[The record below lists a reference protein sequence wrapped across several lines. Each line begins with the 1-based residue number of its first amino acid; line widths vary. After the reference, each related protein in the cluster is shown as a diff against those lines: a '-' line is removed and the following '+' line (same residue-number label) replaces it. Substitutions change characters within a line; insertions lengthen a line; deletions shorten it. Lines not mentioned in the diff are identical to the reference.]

1 VDLQVLEPGRRE
13 HEVLRLARAEADRP
27 FDLTQRPLLRVTVVR
42 LGSQE
47 QVVLFTMHH
56 IICDGWSVAVLMKE
70 VMRLYDAFS
79 RGIPSPL
86 PELEIQYGDYAV
98 WQRQW
103 LQGEALDEKLTAWER
118 QFGDDPPLLELP
130 IDDCRKAGM
139 PARAAL

>member
-42 LGSQE
+42 LGSEE

-70 VMRLYDAFS
+70 VTRLYEVYS
-79 RGIPSPL
+79 QGTPSTL
-86 PELEIQYGDYAV
+86 AELEIQYGDYAV

-103 LQGEALDEKLTAWER
+103 LEGEALEEKLTAWER

-130 IDDCRKAGM
+130 VDDWPRDGM
-139 PARAAL
+139 PA